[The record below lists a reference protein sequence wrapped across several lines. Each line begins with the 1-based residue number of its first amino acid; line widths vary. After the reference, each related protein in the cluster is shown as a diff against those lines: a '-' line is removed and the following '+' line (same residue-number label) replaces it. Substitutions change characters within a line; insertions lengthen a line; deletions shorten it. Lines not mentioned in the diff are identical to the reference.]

1 MKKIALSIC
10 DLASAFSAAYADT
23 KLAVV

>member
-10 DLASAFSAAYADT
+10 VLASAFTAAYADT
-23 KLAVV
+23 KIA